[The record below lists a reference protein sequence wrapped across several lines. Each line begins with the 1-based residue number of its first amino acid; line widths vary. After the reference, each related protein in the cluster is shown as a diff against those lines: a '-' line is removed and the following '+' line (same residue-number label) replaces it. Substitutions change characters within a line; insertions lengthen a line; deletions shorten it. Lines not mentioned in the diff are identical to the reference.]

1 MGLKS
6 IWLDIFVFLFL
17 IAETMKY
24 VAHKSLT
31 YKLLSKQNLSS
42 SAPFLKVHQHLY
54 TFYMMLK

>member
-31 YKLLSKQNLSS
+31 GQLLSKQNFSS
-42 SAPFLKVHQHLY
+42 SAPFLKVHQPLY
-54 TFYMMLK
+54 TYMMLK